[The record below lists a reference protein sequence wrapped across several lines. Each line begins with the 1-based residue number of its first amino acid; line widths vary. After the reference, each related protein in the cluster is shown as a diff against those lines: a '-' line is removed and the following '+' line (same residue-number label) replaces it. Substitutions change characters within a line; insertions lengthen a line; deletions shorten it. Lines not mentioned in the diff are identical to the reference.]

1 MQKNFILNIFLLL
14 QLAYLL
20 ILLNGCE
27 KETPLTLP
35 VISTSWLTS
44 VTSESA
50 ICGGT
55 IISDGGDI
63 LKTRGI
69 CWSTHLNPTVY
80 DNFTSDGSETG
91 SFVSNIIG
99 LVSGTHYYVR
109 AYATNSLGTAY
120 GNEIIFITPLTDIE
134 GNIYNTV
141 RIGDQVWIRENL
153 KTTRYNDNTEIP
165 VVTDNVTWI
174 SLITPACSWYMFNE
188 SDGNNNYGVLYNWY
202 TVNTG
207 KLCPTGWH
215 VPNEDEW
222 KTLVEYVGGEYY
234 AGGRLKEQ
242 GTGHWTNPNYGASD
256 FYGFTA
262 LPGGFRT
269 GLNAG
274 SFRAMGYLGRWW
286 VSTDSANPWWDSADP
301 VSRWARC
308 RTIFFDSAEVILGMG
323 LKTNG
328 YSVRCVKDQ

>member
-1 MQKNFILNIFLLL
+1 MQKKSILSILHLIL
-14 QLAYLL
+14 MGYLL
-20 ILLNGCE
+20 ILLISCE

-35 VISTSWLTS
+35 LLSTSGLTNIY
-44 VTSESA
+44 SESA
-50 ICGGT
+50 ICGGN
-55 IISDGGDI
+55 IISDGGDL
-63 LKTRGI
+63 LKTRGV
-69 CWSTHLNPTVY
+69 CWSTHLTPTIY
-80 DNFTSDGSETG
+80 DNITSDGAETG
-91 SFVSNIIG
+91 SFVSNITG
-99 LVSGTHYYVR
+99 LVNGTHYYVR

-134 GNIYNTV
+134 GNIYNTI

-153 KTTRYNDNTEIP
+153 KTTKYNDNTDIP
-165 VVTDNVTWI
+165 IVSDNVIWI
-174 SLITPACSWYMFNE
+174 TLTAPACSWYMYNE
-188 SDGNNNYGVLYNWY
+188 SNGDKNYGVLYNWF

-222 KTLVEYVGGEYY
+222 NTLVEYVGGEYY

-269 GLNAG
+269 GLNTG

-286 VSTDSANPWWDSADP
+286 VNTDSANPWWDSGGS

-308 RTIFFDSAEVILGMG
+308 RTIFFDSAEIILGMG

-328 YSVRCVKDQ
+328 YSVRCIKN